1 MPDLVPILALPQ
13 GAVSGTPAPLPGP
26 PPPPT
31 SNPSAIYEGLVNQ
44 RNVLRSQLDD
54 LSELRQEVRREMNSA
69 VGDVDKTGLEQRL
82 NGVDVR
88 IAQVT
93 IQLAEVDAKVAVAA
107 GVPGAIVETPPPPFN
122 PGNPDELIAMGIAFG
137 TLLALPIIIAYARR
151 IWNRGGA
158 APAALSQDVSERI
171 RAMER
176 SLDAV
181 AVEVERIGEGQRFV
195 TQLLAARAEEAKAAL
210 PASRDRAEPRTP

>member
-1 MPDLVPILALPQ
+1 MPVLVPILALPQ

-107 GVPGAIVETPPPPFN
+107 GVPGAIVDTPPPFE
-122 PGNPDELIAMGIAFG
+122 PGNRDELIAMGIAFG
-137 TLLALPIIIAYARR
+137 TLLSLPIIIAYARR

-158 APAALSQDVSERI
+158 APAALPQDVSERI

-195 TQLLAARAEEAKAAL
+195 TQLLAARAEEAKVAL